1 MNTKFDELTQVTMQS
16 VTRPQGLKPFGL
28 ALAGLTLTCFALA
41 SVSMAQTS
49 VVCDPAGD
57 ATYAGAKGG
66 PKIPAWLDIV
76 QSEVTDAGSDIHFT
90 LTLNAAIPAAPA
102 WNASGDRAR
111 SVSRSAR

>member
-1 MNTKFDELTQVTMQS
+1 MKREQNPKNPCHPRSKQQQQNKQTKGKSMNNKFDELTKSLAKS
-16 VTRPQGLKPFGL
+16 VTRRAALKKFGL
-28 ALAGLTLTCFALA
+28 DFAGLALTCFAVA

-76 QSEVTDAGSDIHFT
+76 QSEV
-90 LTLNAAIPAAPA
+90 
-102 WNASGDRAR
+102 
-111 SVSRSAR
+111 